1 MPMLSSFKMI
11 LFILLLAAVSAAEIQ
26 ATVNRLDCEDSH
38 DGLTVHCQFA
48 LERKAHRKNL
58 DTCIHIG
65 KESFCIEA
73 KIQTLVR
80 KMQGY
85 DDL

>member
-1 MPMLSSFKMI
+1 MLTLMKTFFFLVVTFVATS
-11 LFILLLAAVSAAEIQ
+11 AEIQ
-26 ATVNRLDCEDSH
+26 ATVNRLDCEDAH

-65 KESFCIEA
+65 KESFCVEA
-73 KIQTLVR
+73 KIQTLIR
-80 KMQGY
+80 KMHGY